1 MRPVSEHQR
10 EYKVQH
16 WKAGIIIP
24 TSQMWKLR
32 PRGHTWWQ
40 SLFLGLGPEPLT
52 SCLGVTLAGPLQ
64 DGSTPG
70 PPTRLLAW
78 SRATSG
84 RTGQS

>member
-1 MRPVSEHQR
+1 MLS
-10 EYKVQH
+10 KVRLPAIASKCTPQPLGGGLGTLG
-16 WKAGIIIP
+16 K
-24 TSQMWKLR
+24 T
-32 PRGHTWWQ
+32 RGHTWWQ